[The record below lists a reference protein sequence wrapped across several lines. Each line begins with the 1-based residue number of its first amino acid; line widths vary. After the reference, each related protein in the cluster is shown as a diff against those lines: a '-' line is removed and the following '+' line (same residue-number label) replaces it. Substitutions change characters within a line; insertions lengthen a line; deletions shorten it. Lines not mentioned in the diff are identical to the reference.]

1 MTARI
6 YGGYHRRYNFWCI
19 NHHKNPK
26 NYDTL
31 LEYKKFLSIK
41 KNLSPRYIKGVI
53 SFITKKW
60 FPKTPNEKYKIQRSN
75 RMLSLTEMQILLDDS
90 LSKYETDETALLIL
104 LVSLIPNIRPK
115 YILERINTPHERRCM
130 QLHDIYDDKDR
141 IENVNHFIQ
150 EELKFQ
156 LGLILPKKMNT
167 YCIQLKNRAT
177 FLLGKEKGELIN
189 FETLQ
194 RTSCYFK
201 KLFKNLNKKSNSK
214 HLLLE

>member
-6 YGGYHRRYNFWCI
+6 YGGYHRRYNFWCL

-26 NYDTL
+26 NFDTL
-31 LEYKKFLSIK
+31 FEYEKYLTIK
-41 KNLSPRYIKGVI
+41 KNLSPRYIKSVI

-60 FPKTPNEKYKIQRSN
+60 FPETPNEKYKIQRSK
-75 RMLSLTEMQILLDDS
+75 RMLSLTEMKTLLEDS
-90 LSKYETDETALLIL
+90 LSKYESDETALMIL
-104 LVSLIPNIRPK
+104 LVSLMPNIRPK
-115 YILERINTPHERRCM
+115 YLLERINNPQERSCM

-141 IENVNHFIQ
+141 IEKVNYFIQ

-156 LGLILPKKMNT
+156 LGLILPKKLNT

-194 RTSCYFK
+194 RTSCYFI
-201 KLFKNLNKKSNSK
+201 KLFKKMTKKYISK
-214 HLLLE
+214 